1 MKKYKIFALLLVS
14 VIFISCKKE
23 DIAIQQTTNIEKQN
37 ILAFKTIEE
46 FNETLVKVNSMS
58 ETERKTWETEQGF
71 KSFGTICDEF
81 YKNIDPKSF
90 KNYNDVG
97 NFVEKNSKYI
107 ELFTDANNE
116 TYCIPKEFY
125 NAERFILNQDK
136 MYIIGTTVFKKFDE
150 KLIAT
155 NIINFNE
162 VYSAEKIS
170 DLNIY
175 LKDEQT
181 TPIQKVINTNIT
193 EASASGTC
201 VIGTTIWN
209 KDSYKVTA
217 KIKTEPVSA
226 GFYTTLSI
234 YNYSM
239 TLGIWWYI
247 DAFSNYS
254 FSYTVTDSNNN
265 VRSASTSSGVWV
277 TSSNRS
283 PTWIS
288 LFYNINNA
296 NNPYFLHY
304 NCNVVTSITDSDG
317 TGQCIATMSL

>member
-1 MKKYKIFALLLVS
+1 MKKYKIFQLVLVS
-14 VIFISCKKE
+14 VIFISCEKE
-23 DIAIQQTTNIEKQN
+23 DVANQQTTTKKAQN
-37 ILAFKTIEE
+37 ILTFKTVEE
-46 FNETLVKVNSMS
+46 FNETLFKVNSMN
-58 ETERKTWETEQGF
+58 ETERKKWETEQGF
-71 KSFGTICDEF
+71 ESFGTICDEF

-90 KNYNDVG
+90 KNYNEVG
-97 NFVEKNSKYI
+97 NFVAKNSFYI
-107 ELFTDANNE
+107 ELFTDENNE
-116 TYCIPKEFY
+116 TFCIPKEFY
-125 NAERFILNQDK
+125 NTERFILNQDK

-155 NIINFNE
+155 NILNFNE
-162 VYSAEKIS
+162 IYKAEKIS
-170 DLNIY
+170 DLKTNI
-175 LKDEQT
+175 KDEQAT
-181 TPIQKVINTNIT
+181 LMQKAISANIT

-239 TLGIWWYI
+239 TLAIWWYI

-288 LFYNINNA
+288 LFNNIINA
-296 NNPYFLHY
+296 NNPYFLNY
-304 NCNVVTSITDSDG
+304 NCNVVTTITDSDG
-317 TGQCIATMSL
+317 TGKCTATMSL